1 MMGQSGKRK
10 GNGMSDETN
19 TKSGQ
24 RAATTAEVRAG
35 HGPHGA
41 WAVTVT
47 FPDGRDEPEL
57 LSLTADGIITETNAN
72 PGSGIGVGVWKQGD
86 GRSFAYAFR
95 EQLIDASGTYIGD
108 VRVSV
113 EAVLDATGETF
124 DGRGEGVGFDP
135 AGREI
140 FRTPTTVHATR
151 FSL

>member
-1 MMGQSGKRK
+1 
-10 GNGMSDETN
+10 MSDEMDAR
-19 TKSGQ
+19 SGQ
-24 RAATTAEVRAG
+24 TAETTEEMRAD

-57 LSLTADGIITETNAN
+57 LSLTADGIVTETNAN
-72 PGSGIGVGVWKQGD
+72 PGSGIGVGVWKHTKGQ
-86 GRSFAYAFR
+86 SFVYAFR
-95 EQLIDASGTYIGD
+95 EQLLDASGDYIGD

-113 EAVLDATGETF
+113 EAVLDAMGETF

-140 FRTPTTVHATR
+140 FRNPTTVRAMR